1 MFNSFSRLPPVCYNI
16 LVYLATQD
24 SAENIWKM
32 LKYND
37 YDCLSKPNLTFSEKM
52 SLIWKQGPQES
63 FGVFLTPLVE
73 DAITESKS
81 IFKIY
86 TYYIHDNE
94 QYQSSVVYAFDF
106 LYGGNMALVDYEG
119 IPAPRGDV
127 FIHSLMATLNGAFVG
142 GVGKLAFASD
152 LTRYNL
158 AKATI
163 GNSKTFTGVQVFL
176 STKIGDSGGEDSCV
190 D

>member
-1 MFNSFSRLPPVCYNI
+1 MYNSFSRLPLVGYNI
-16 LVYLATQD
+16 LVYLAKQPTAD
-24 SAENIWKM
+24 NIWKM
-32 LKYND
+32 LKYRD
-37 YDCLSKPNLTFSEKM
+37 YDCLSKPVPTFAEKM
-52 SLIWKQGPQES
+52 ELIWKQGPQES

-81 IFKIY
+81 TLKIY
-86 TYYIHDNE
+86 EYYIHDNE
-94 QYQSSVVYAFDF
+94 PYQSSVVYAFDF
-106 LYGGNMALVDYEG
+106 LYGGNMSLVNYDG
-119 IPAPRGDV
+119 IPASRGAV
-127 FIHSLMATLNGAFVG
+127 FINSLMATLNGAYVG
-142 GVGKLAFASD
+142 GVGKLSFVSD

-176 STKIGDSGGEDSCV
+176 STKIGDSGSSDSCV

>member
-127 FIHSLMATLNGAFVG
+127 FVH
-142 GVGKLAFASD
+142 
-152 LTRYNL
+152 RYNL

-163 GNSKTFTGVQVFL
+163 GNSKTFTGIQVFL

-190 D
+190 N